1 MGHVDWMISGPQ
13 ISTCNCDWGCPCQF
27 NALPTRG
34 NCRAVVG
41 MRIDKGHFADVTL
54 DGLKAVAVFA
64 WPGAI
69 HEGNGEGLAVIDERA
84 SPEQREALLKILG
97 GQETEPFATIF
108 SVVAAMVST
117 FHEPVFKPIE
127 FKADQEARTGH
138 FSVSGIAESKV
149 EPIRNPVTGEEHRA
163 KIVLPHGFEYIEA
176 EFASSTSRSTGPIEN
191 DWTGRHAHFC
201 MLHMGPNGVIH

>member
-1 MGHVDWMISGPQ
+1 MAHVDWMIRAQ
-13 ISTCNCDWGCPCQF
+13 EIATCNCDWGCPCQF

-41 MRIDKGHFADVTL
+41 MRIDEGHFGDVRL

-69 HEGNGEGLAVIDERA
+69 HEGRGEAMAVIDERA

-108 SVVAAMVST
+108 SVVAAMT
-117 FHEPVFKPIE
+117 ETMHEPQFKPIE
-127 FKADQEARTGH
+127 FEADPESRTGRL
-138 FSVSGIAESKV
+138 SVDGLVEATV
-149 EPIRNPVTGEEHRA
+149 EPIRNPVSGQAHRA
-163 KIVLPHGFEYIEA
+163 RVVLPHGFEYTEA
-176 EFASSTSRSTGPIEN
+176 EFASSTAKSTGPIEN
-191 DWTGRHAHFC
+191 DWSGRHAHLC
-201 MLHMGPNGVIH
+201 TLHLGPNGVIH